1 MNCGKFCGSFFL
13 VSFYWWNSDEDKYRN
28 GRSIFMLYNSK
39 NYYYIK
45 NYTMVYNYFMSLLA
59 AVKTIARGAVDDQ
72 MHYRPKWQ
80 VPSGRPQHRE
90 R

>member
-1 MNCGKFCGSFFL
+1 
-13 VSFYWWNSDEDKYRN
+13 
-28 GRSIFMLYNSK
+28 
-39 NYYYIK
+39 
-45 NYTMVYNYFMSLLA
+45 MVYNYFMSLLA